1 MVLRRTF
8 NTKIVAGFLIR
19 FQPSGHPN
27 LPMAFFSLPVCVHG
41 LPHSRVSRRPLVTGH
56 RSTRWML
63 ALLPL
68 TVLLAVTA
76 RSQPVTPAML
86 ADEAFLFTPAGF
98 AKEGKPVWAS
108 GADNARLIE
117 ASAGL
122 RATSGEGRIVL
133 SRL

>member
-1 MVLRRTF
+1 
-8 NTKIVAGFLIR
+8 
-19 FQPSGHPN
+19 
-27 LPMAFFSLPVCVHG
+27 MAFFSLPICVHG
-41 LPHSRVSRRPLVTGH
+41 LPHSLFFRRPVVAAH
-56 RSTRWML
+56 RSRWWTP
-63 ALLPL
+63 AILPL
-68 TVLLAVTA
+68 GMLLAVTA

>member
-1 MVLRRTF
+1 MRTLAF
-8 NTKIVAGFLIR
+8 ILVAGLCAIPA
-19 FQPSGHPN
+19 QG
-27 LPMAFFSLPVCVHG
+27 
-41 LPHSRVSRRPLVTGH
+41 
-56 RSTRWML
+56 
-63 ALLPL
+63 
-68 TVLLAVTA
+68 
-76 RSQPVTPAML
+76 QPVTAAML